1 MTILPKIFVVAFV
14 GMAACAASW
23 AGDDVARIRDIVDT
37 AIRPVMAEYDVPG
50 MAVALTIDGRALYFN
65 YGLSSRQDNVPV
77 TERTLFE
84 LGSISKTFTGLLAAY
99 AQASGKLSLDD
110 HPGKFMPRLKGSA
123 INQAK
128 LLHLGTYTAGGLP
141 LQFPDDI
148 MDDAQTTGY
157 FQAWAPD
164 AEPGTLRRYSNP
176 SIGLLGHIAGLA
188 LDGDFAKAIET
199 RLFPELGLNSSY
211 IRVPQEAM
219 ANYAWGYDQANN
231 PIRVNRGPLDA
242 QAYGVKSSTV
252 DMIRYVQAN
261 IDPSPLEA
269 PWRHAIKETR
279 LGYFRVGD
287 MVQGLGWEHYRY
299 PIALDRLLEGNSRGM
314 ALESRAATPLV
325 PPESPSGPTW
335 FNKTGSTNGFGAYV
349 AFIPQK
355 QIGIVMLANK
365 NFPIPAR
372 IRAAY
377 AIMTQLTPF

>member
-1 MTILPKIFVVAFV
+1 MTILPKILLAAVV
-14 GMAACAASW
+14 GMATCAESW
-23 AGDDVARIRDIVDT
+23 AGDDVARIRGIVDA
-37 AIRPVMAEYDVPG
+37 AIRPVMAQHDVPG
-50 MAVALTIDGRALYFN
+50 MAVALAIGGRTLYFN
-65 YGLSSRQDNVPV
+65 YGLASRQDNVPV

-84 LGSISKTFTGLLAAY
+84 LGSVSKTFTGLLAAY
-99 AQASGKLSLDD
+99 AQVSGKLSLDD
-110 HPGKFMPRLKGSA
+110 HPGKFMPLLKGSA
-123 INQAK
+123 IDHAK

-148 MDDAQTTGY
+148 MGDAQTTGY
-157 FQAWAPD
+157 FQGWTPD

-188 LDGDFAKAIET
+188 LGSDFAEAAET
-199 RLFPELGLNSSY
+199 RLFSELGLNSSY
-211 IRVPQEAM
+211 IGVPQEAM
-219 ANYAWGYDQANN
+219 ADYAWGYDQADN
-231 PIRVNRGPLDA
+231 PVRVNRGPLDA
-242 QAYGVKSSTV
+242 QAYGVKSSTA

-261 IDPSPLEA
+261 IDPRPLKA
-269 PWRHAIKETR
+269 PLRHAIKETH

-299 PIALDRLLEGNSRGM
+299 PFALDRLLEGNSRGM
-314 ALESRAATPLV
+314 ALESRTATPLV

-355 QIGIVMLANK
+355 QIGIVMLANR

-377 AIMTQLTPF
+377 AIMEQLTPF

>member
-1 MTILPKIFVVAFV
+1 
-14 GMAACAASW
+14 MAASAASW
-23 AGDDVARIRDIVDT
+23 AGDDAARIRGIVET
-37 AIRPVMAEYDVPG
+37 AIRPVMAEHDVPG
-50 MAVALTIDGRALYFN
+50 MAVALTIDGQAFYFN
-65 YGLSSRQDNVPV
+65 YGLASKQGNVPV

-99 AQASGKLSLDD
+99 AQVSGKLSLAD

-123 INQAK
+123 IDRAK

-148 MDDAQTTGY
+148 MDEAQTTSY

-164 AEPGTLRRYSNP
+164 AEPGKFRRYSNP
-176 SIGLLGHIAGLA
+176 SIGLLGHIAALA
-188 LDGDFAKAIET
+188 LDGDFAEAIET

-211 IRVPQEAM
+211 VRVPQEAM
-219 ANYAWGYDQANN
+219 ADYAWGYDQANN

-242 QAYGVKSSTV
+242 QAYGVKSSTA

-261 IDPSPLEA
+261 IDPSPLKA
-269 PWRHAIKETR
+269 PWRRAIKDTHQ
-279 LGYFRVGD
+279 GYFTVGD
-287 MVQGLGWEHYRY
+287 MVQGLGWEHYRH
-299 PIALDRLLEGNSRGM
+299 PITLDRLLEGNSRGM
-314 ALESRAATPLV
+314 ALEPRIATPLV
-325 PPESPSGPTW
+325 PPELSSGLTL

-355 QIGIVMLANK
+355 QIGIVMLANR

-377 AIMTQLTPF
+377 AIMEQLTPF